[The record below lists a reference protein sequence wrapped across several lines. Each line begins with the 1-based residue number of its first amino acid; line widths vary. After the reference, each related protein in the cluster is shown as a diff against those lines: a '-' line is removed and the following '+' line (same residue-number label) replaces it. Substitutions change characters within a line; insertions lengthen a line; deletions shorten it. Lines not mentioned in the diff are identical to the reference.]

1 MGNHSTLTRVY
12 STTLDGWNL
21 LNYYEAQVEFQSC
34 SGIPH
39 PLEHFYSPIIGFYE
53 DEYLHPEVRGHELVY
68 KCIMSGLELKE
79 IYSNIKKNS
88 ASTILR
94 AIPYKPPEVKIETI
108 IIYSLEGA
116 KALFAMMEDPCVTLS
131 FHRAIY
137 DPR

>member
-1 MGNHSTLTRVY
+1 
-12 STTLDGWNL
+12 
-21 LNYYEAQVEFQSC
+21 
-34 SGIPH
+34 
-39 PLEHFYSPIIGFYE
+39 
-53 DEYLHPEVRGHELVY
+53 
-68 KCIMSGLELKE
+68 MSGLELKK

-88 ASTILR
+88 ASTNLR

-116 KALFAMMEDPCVTLS
+116 KALFAMIEDPHITLS